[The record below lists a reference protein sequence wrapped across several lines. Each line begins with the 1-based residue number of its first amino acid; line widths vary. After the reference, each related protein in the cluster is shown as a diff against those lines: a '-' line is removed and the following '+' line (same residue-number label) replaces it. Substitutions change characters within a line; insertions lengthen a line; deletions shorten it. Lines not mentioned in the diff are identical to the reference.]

1 VGIDVQRLLARVLV
15 VIFLASFGGLG
26 AWFAYSGKTPLYE
39 RKVSLVVVPDRKLG
53 PSEVPSQV
61 DTTIAGGIGSK
72 AMLDRALRELR
83 RTPASA
89 KEYSLRAFVRPGS
102 DIIDA
107 QLRGP
112 DPRFLGAVAT
122 AYVRSA
128 RQWSSNHYA
137 AYDLNFLETTATP
150 GPVYPHPKRMYGLGL
165 VLGGLLGLL
174 VVYLESQL
182 TSGRYRL
189 RRRVFGGP
197 DSESVEDVLAAGPAP
212 PHNEGESVRELG
224 GRRARPQDG
233 SPGARRRR
241 SRASG

>member
-1 VGIDVQRLLARVLV
+1 VQRLLARVLV
-15 VIFLASFGGLG
+15 VILLASLGGLG

-53 PSEVPSQV
+53 PSEVPVQV
-61 DTTIAGGIGSK
+61 DTTIAGSIGSK
-72 AMLDRALRELR
+72 AMLERALRGPR

-122 AYVRSA
+122 AYVRLA
-128 RQWSSNHYA
+128 RQWSSDHYA

-150 GPVYPHPKRMYGLGL
+150 GPVYPRTKRMYGLGL
-165 VLGGLLGLL
+165 VLGALLGLL

-182 TSGRYRL
+182 TSGGNRL
-189 RRRVFGGP
+189 RRLVRGVP
-197 DSESVEDVLAAGPAP
+197 ESESDEDERSVASAPA
-212 PHNEGESVRELG
+212 HSSGEPVRELDG
-224 GRRARPQDG
+224 LRIRSQDG
-233 SPGARRRR
+233 PADARSRRN
-241 SRASG
+241 RASG

>member
-53 PSEVPSQV
+53 PSEVPIQV
-61 DTTIAGGIGSK
+61 DTTIAGGIGSEF
-72 AMLDRALRELR
+72 MLNQALREVKLI
-83 RTPASA
+83 PASV
-89 KEYSLRAFVRPGS
+89 KQYSLKAFVRPGS

-112 DPRFLGAVAT
+112 DSRVLGSLAS
-122 AYVRSA
+122 AYLRTSRRWA
-128 RQWSSNHYA
+128 SDHYA
-137 AYDLNFLETTATP
+137 AYDLLFLETTATP
-150 GPVYPHPKRMYGLGL
+150 GPVYPHAKRMYGLGL

-174 VVYLESQL
+174 VVYLETHL
-182 TSGRYRL
+182 RGRYRL
-189 RRRVFGGP
+189 RRGVLGGP
-197 DSESVEDVLAAGPAP
+197 ESESVGDELAGGPTAA
-212 PHNEGESVRELG
+212 HSNGEQVRELG
-224 GRRARPQDG
+224 GRRARPQEG
-233 SPGARRRR
+233 STGPRERR

>member
-1 VGIDVQRLLARVLV
+1 MQRLLARVLV

-39 RKVSLVVVPDRKLG
+39 RKVSFVVVPDRKLG
-53 PSEVPSQV
+53 PSEVSSQV
-61 DTTIAGGIGSK
+61 DTTIAGGVGSK
-72 AMLDRALRELR
+72 FMLSQALRELGSI
-83 RTPASA
+83 PASA
-89 KEYSLRAFVRPGS
+89 KDYSLKAFVRPGS

-107 QLRGP
+107 RLRGP
-112 DPRFLGAVAT
+112 DSRVLGSLAS
-122 AYVRSA
+122 AYVRTSRGWA
-128 RQWSSNHYA
+128 SDHYA
-137 AYDLNFLETTATP
+137 AYDLILLETTATP

-174 VVYLESQL
+174 VIYLESQL

-197 DSESVEDVLAAGPAP
+197 DSESVEDALAADPAP
-212 PHNEGESVRELG
+212 SHNEGEPVRELG
-224 GRRARPQDG
+224 RRRARPQDD
-233 SPGARRRR
+233 SPGARRPR

>member
-1 VGIDVQRLLARVLV
+1 MQRLIARVLV
-15 VIFLASFGGLG
+15 VILLASLGGLG

-53 PSEVPSQV
+53 PSEVPMQV

-83 RTPASA
+83 PTPASA
-89 KEYSLRAFVRPGS
+89 KEYSLEAFVRPGS

-112 DPRFLGAVAT
+112 DPRVLGALAT

-128 RQWSSNHYA
+128 RRWSTNHYA
-137 AYDLNFLETTATP
+137 AYDLNFLETTASA
-150 GPVYPHPKRMYGLGL
+150 GPVYPHTTRMYGLGL
-165 VLGGLLGLL
+165 VLGGLIGLL

-182 TSGRYRL
+182 TSGRSRL
-189 RRRVFGGP
+189 RRRMLGV
-197 DSESVEDVLAAGPAP
+197 SEGEPVEDELSVASAP
-212 PHNEGESVRELG
+212 PDGGGEPVRELG
-224 GRRARPQDG
+224 GLRVQPHDG
-233 SPGARRRR
+233 SAGTPRRR